1 MQQAITDFLNSADI
15 YIRFFLACTG
25 AYIVAF
31 YFATIV
37 WAYRDVT
44 ARTRDIF
51 TIALGIALV
60 VLIPFAGVLLYLVLR
75 PKETL
80 SEAYE
85 RSLEEEYL
93 LQDIEDSEVC
103 PSCKRRVSPDYLYC
117 PHCRTKLRDECEN
130 CGRPISVRWA
140 ACPYCGK

>member
-1 MQQAITDFLNSADI
+1 MPDFTEIFNRVAIYLQ
-15 YIRFFLACTG
+15 FFLACTG
-25 AYIVAF
+25 AYLVAF

-37 WAYRDVT
+37 WTYRDVT
-44 ARTRDIF
+44 ARTRDVF
-51 TIALGIALV
+51 SIALGIALV

-93 LQDIEDSEVC
+93 LQDIEDTELC
-103 PSCKRRVSPDYLYC
+103 PSCKRRVTHDFLYC
-117 PHCRTKLRDECEN
+117 PH
-130 CGRPISVRWA
+130 
-140 ACPYCGK
+140 